1 MSLKWNNIELAK
13 IGPILSFHKI
23 NINESNRH
31 NNWVTILLWYKR
43 LNCLTNRAKK
53 TKLKRYKKLANI
65 RFKEICWTN
74 LETSIKYLRLNDLTE
89 KKKFTK
95 KPFEIRQ
102 KVQGCQQTTRA
113 FILIFFFYN
122 FFFFQFCRSA
132 QVVNKKELLKH
143 RLLNRWTDLR
153 FALTSMRQSFNP
165 NNATETHSI
174 VNLCKTF
181 KEIPF

>member
-23 NINESNRH
+23 KINESNTH

-89 KKKFTK
+89 KKSL
-95 KPFEIRQ
+95 R
-102 KVQGCQQTTRA
+102 R
-113 FILIFFFYN
+113 N
-122 FFFFQFCRSA
+122 
-132 QVVNKKELLKH
+132 LLKYDKKCKVVS
-143 RLLNRWTDLR
+143 RQQGLSFLYFFST
-153 FALTSMRQSFNP
+153 TSFSFNFAGQHKWWTRK
-165 NNATETHSI
+165 N
-174 VNLCKTF
+174 C
-181 KEIPF
+181 